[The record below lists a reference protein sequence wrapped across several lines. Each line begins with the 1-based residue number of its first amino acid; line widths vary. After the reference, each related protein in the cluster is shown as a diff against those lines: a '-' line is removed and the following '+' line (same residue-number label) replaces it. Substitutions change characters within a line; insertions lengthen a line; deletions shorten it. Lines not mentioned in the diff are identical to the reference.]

1 MFRKL
6 ALICTLLVV
15 GIVSV
20 AFAQA
25 KQDFTLVNRTGY
37 VIDEVYVSPS
47 KSSDWQ
53 DDVLGEGV
61 MVNGKV
67 VNIRFSR
74 AAKTCKWDLKVV
86 YDDKSTAEW
95 DGFDLC
101 TVSKITI
108 YYDRK
113 NDVTSADAE

>member
-6 ALICTLLVV
+6 TLICALLVAGV
-15 GIVSV
+15 VSV

-25 KQDFTLVNRTGY
+25 KQDFTLVNKTGY
-37 VIDEVYVSPS
+37 TIEEVYVSPS

-53 DDVLGEGV
+53 SDVLGDEV
-61 MVNGKV
+61 MNNGKV
-67 VNIRFSR
+67 VNIHFSR

-101 TVSKITI
+101 SVSKITI